1 MTVEH
6 LLVAIWRAAPVA
18 PDALTAQVLDTWA
31 PEALLAE
38 PVVSCTVNL
47 AEADQGQYTRE
58 PDAAGLVP
66 NCDALI
72 ALGLTRAHDIDDV
85 PARDLLHAVA
95 RRVDI
100 WRVDPH
106 RVINADRAVDDGE
119 PAPGVKMV
127 SFMRR
132 AASLSHEQFVRHW
145 TENHTPLAKRHH
157 VGLWN
162 YTQNVVRRALTPGGD
177 AIDGIAELHFRTRA
191 DFENK
196 FFDSDEGRSVILA
209 DVKRFM
215 LPPSKETA
223 LMREIP
229 LRTAGAA
236 APRPG

>member
-1 MTVEH
+1 MTTEH
-6 LLVAIWRAAPVA
+6 LLIAIWRAGTVGSE
-18 PDALTAQVLDTWA
+18 ALAAQILDTWA
-31 PEALLAE
+31 PEALAAE

-72 ALGLTRAHDIDDV
+72 ALGLTLAHDIDDV
-85 PARDLLHAVA
+85 PARDALHAVA

-100 WRVDPH
+100 WRVDPR
-106 RVINADRAVDDGE
+106 RVIAAARTVEDGE
-119 PAPGVKMV
+119 PTPGVKMV

-132 AASLSHEQFVRHW
+132 IESLSHEQFVRHW
-145 TENHTPLAKRHH
+145 TENHTPLAQRHH
-157 VGLWN
+157 IGLWN

-177 AIDGIAELHFRTRA
+177 AIDGVAELHFRTRA
-191 DFENK
+191 DFEDK
-196 FFDSDEGRSVILA
+196 FFDSDEGRAVILA

-215 LPPSKETA
+215 MPPSKETA

-229 LRTAGAA
+229 LRTAGAGA
-236 APRPG
+236 TRSR